1 MDPKKPT
8 ILFLASWYPVPSN
21 PNHGIFIKNHALAL
35 SEYKQV
41 ILVYAYSSL
50 TKDNDQIIKNNI
62 NKNFE
67 EWTISYKK
75 TIFFFPIISG
85 LIKLIRFKA
94 SYKKLLNEL
103 ILSNYSIK
111 AIQLNTIFPA
121 AMVLPL
127 FKNKF
132 KVPYTIVEHWS
143 GYLSED
149 GNYRGFL
156 LKYVTKKTISLAKKV
171 FYVSEKQ
178 KLAMLEN
185 GLIGNYKLLY
195 NVVDTTIFSPNTQLK
210 SKKPMLLHVSSLIER
225 EKNIKGTL
233 RVLKKLQDNNQEID
247 FYFIGGTTELVN
259 FYAEFSKELGLNNI
273 YFLGEK
279 TPIEVA
285 DYMKRAHALIL
296 FSHFEGMPVVVL
308 ESLASG
314 LPVFSS
320 NVGQLPYLIKES
332 FGKLVTPGDEI
343 KLTNLLSEFLQGHL
357 NFNTDEMV
365 EFINKNASY
374 KVVGKYLNNCYTDFE
389 DSSIN

>member
-1 MDPKKPT
+1 MNPKKPT
-8 ILFLASWYPVPSN
+8 ILFLASWYPIPSN

-35 SEYKQV
+35 SQYNQV
-41 ILVYAYSSL
+41 ILVYAYSSSEKN
-50 TKDNDQIIKNNI
+50 KDQVIKNII

-67 EWTISYKK
+67 EWIISYKK
-75 TIFFFPIISG
+75 TIFFFPIISA
-85 LIKLIRFKA
+85 LIKIIKFKS

-111 AIQLNTIFPA
+111 GIQLNTIFPA
-121 AMVLPL
+121 ALVLPL
-127 FKNKF
+127 FRKKF

-149 GNYRGFL
+149 GNYKGFL
-156 LKYVTKKTISLAKKV
+156 LKYITKKTISLAEKI

-178 KLAMLEN
+178 KLAMQEN
-185 GLIGNYKLLY
+185 ELIGNYKLLY
-195 NVVDTTIFSPNTQLK
+195 NVVDTNIFFPNTQLK

-225 EKNIKGTL
+225 EKNIMGIL
-233 RVLKKLQDNNQEID
+233 RVLKKLQGTNHEID
-247 FYFIGGTTELVN
+247 FYFIGGTNELVN
-259 FYAEFSKELGLNNI
+259 FYVDFSKKLGLNNI

-320 NVGQLPYLIKES
+320 TVGQLPYLIKDS

-343 KLTNLLSEFLQGHL
+343 KLTNLLTEFLKGHL

-374 KVVGKYLNNCYTDFE
+374 KVVGKYLNDCYTDFE

>member
-8 ILFLASWYPVPSN
+8 ILFLASWYPIPSN
-21 PNHGIFIKNHALAL
+21 PNHGIFIKNHAHAL
-35 SEYKQV
+35 SQYNQV
-41 ILVYAYSSL
+41 ILVYAYSSSDKNKDQV
-50 TKDNDQIIKNNI
+50 TKNII

-67 EWTISYKK
+67 EWIISYKK
-75 TIFFFPIISG
+75 TIFFFPIISA
-85 LIKLIRFKA
+85 LIKIIRFKS

-121 AMVLPL
+121 ALVLPL

-132 KVPYTIVEHWS
+132 NVPYTIVEHWS

-156 LKYVTKKTISLAKKV
+156 LKYITKKTISLAEKI

-178 KLAMLEN
+178 KLAMLKN
-185 GLIGNYKLLY
+185 GLNGNYELLY
-195 NVVDTTIFSPNTQLK
+195 NVVDTTVFFPNTQLK

-233 RVLKKLQDNNQEID
+233 QVLQKLQANGQEID
-247 FYFIGGTTELVN
+247 FYFIGGSKELVT
-259 FYAEFSKELGLNNI
+259 YYTDFSIKLGLNNI

-308 ESLASG
+308 ESMASG

-320 NVGQLPYLIKES
+320 AVGQLPYLIKES

-343 KLTNLLSEFLQGHL
+343 KLTKLLSEFLKGHL
-357 NFNTDEMV
+357 KFNIDEMV
-365 EFINKNASY
+365 EFINKNASN
-374 KVVGKYLNNCYTDFE
+374 KVVGKYLNDCYSDF
-389 DSSIN
+389 DASSIN

>member
-1 MDPKKPT
+1 MNPKKPT
-8 ILFLASWYPVPSN
+8 ILFLASWYPIPSN

-35 SEYKQV
+35 SQYNQV
-41 ILVYAYSSL
+41 ILVYAYSSSEKN
-50 TKDNDQIIKNNI
+50 KDQVIKNII

-67 EWTISYKK
+67 EWIISYKK
-75 TIFFFPIISG
+75 TIFFFPIISA
-85 LIKLIRFKA
+85 LIKIIRFKS

-111 AIQLNTIFPA
+111 GIQLNTIFPA
-121 AMVLPL
+121 ALVLPL
-127 FKNKF
+127 FRKKF

-149 GNYRGFL
+149 GNYKGFL
-156 LKYVTKKTISLAKKV
+156 LKYITKKNISLAEKI

-178 KLAMLEN
+178 KLAMQEN
-185 GLIGNYKLLY
+185 ELIGNYKLLY
-195 NVVDTTIFSPNTQLK
+195 NVVDTNIFFPNTQLK

-225 EKNIKGTL
+225 EKNIMGIL
-233 RVLKKLQDNNQEID
+233 RVLKKLQGTNHEID
-247 FYFIGGTTELVN
+247 FYFIGGTNELVN
-259 FYAEFSKELGLNNI
+259 FYVDFSKELGLNNI

-320 NVGQLPYLIKES
+320 TVGQLPYLIKDS

-343 KLTNLLSEFLQGHL
+343 KLTNLLTEFLKGHL

-374 KVVGKYLNNCYTDFE
+374 KVVGKYLNDCYTDFE